1 MLKNCFI
8 LNSFFVSHTKKETK
22 KSLRWGNDL
31 IKLCNH
37 LYPHLGNSQI
47 APTIIVFANHF
58 LMRS

>member
-31 IKLCNH
+31 IKLRNH
-37 LYPHLGNSQI
+37 PLGFTNSL
-47 APTIIVFANHF
+47 TSFAQTV
-58 LMRS
+58 